1 MRARARHGAC
11 CALVMRFLRQLLAL
25 LLLGLAQCASTSV
38 MTSWHDPTYASGS
51 LRHPL
56 VVALA
61 NRPAVRVKLEDA
73 LVSAL
78 RNAGVDAAASYRVFP
93 EAELTQG
100 AIADKLPTT
109 DRDSLLITHLV
120 DVKIENY
127 EVSTPAPSYYP
138 SYGDRWGSYY
148 AHSYTVVGSPRYQ
161 EYETYDVRKY
171 VLRTNLYDAKSEKL
185 VWTVLTQSETPAAF
199 DTTIRKF
206 AGVVV
211 RTAEKDGV
219 F

>member
-1 MRARARHGAC
+1 MTFSARITTV
-11 CALVMRFLRQLLAL
+11 ALGGLLM
-25 LLLGLAQCASTSV
+25 GLAHCASTTV
-38 MTSWHDPTYASGS
+38 MSSWHDPTYASGS
-51 LRHPL
+51 LKRPL

-61 NRPAVRVKLEDA
+61 NRPAVRVKLEDG

-78 RNAGVDAAASYRVFP
+78 REVGVDAAASYRMFP
-93 EAELTQG
+93 EAEPTAG

-120 DVKIENY
+120 DVKTETY
-127 EVSTPAPSYYP
+127 EVALPNQTYPAYS
-138 SYGDRWGSYY
+138 DRWGTYY
-148 AHSYTVVGSPRYQ
+148 GRSYTVVGSPTMYQ
-161 EYETYDVRKY
+161 DYETYDVRKY

-185 VWTVLTQSETPAAF
+185 VWTVLTQSDEPTSF
-199 DTTIRKF
+199 DTAVRSF

-211 RTAEKDGV
+211 KTAEKDRV